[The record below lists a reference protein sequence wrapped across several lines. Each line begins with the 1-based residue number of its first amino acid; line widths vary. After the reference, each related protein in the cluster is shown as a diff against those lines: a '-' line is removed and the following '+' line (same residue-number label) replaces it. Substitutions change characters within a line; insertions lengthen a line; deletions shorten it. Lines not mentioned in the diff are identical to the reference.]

1 MSHPRRTLY
10 LYWTVVG
17 LYLLVLGWWMYFFT
31 RQGEFL
37 ARRIESA
44 GVALSPEQADAL
56 RDAARHSM
64 RMFLFEGLFLG
75 LMLLAGVYLVM
86 RSMQRELAVHRQ
98 QRNFLSAVTH
108 ELRSP
113 IASAR
118 LYLESLQLGR
128 VEGAKRERYLRHAQE
143 DLDRLR
149 LVVDQLLES
158 ARMANAGPALRTERV
173 ELAAFAAASL
183 EELARDPS
191 TAAAEVTLIAPE
203 PVHVAGDAS
212 ALGTILRNLL
222 SNAVKYGG
230 SPARVEV
237 SVSRNG
243 SHALLRVRDFGPGL
257 QGLDS
262 DRIFEAFVRG
272 GDESVR
278 TRPGVG
284 LGLFLV
290 AELARALG
298 GDARARDADPG
309 LAVEVSLPVSP
320 REA

>member
-1 MSHPRRTLY
+1 VSHPRRTLH
-10 LYWTVVG
+10 LYWAVVG

-37 ARRIESA
+37 ARRIEAA
-44 GVALSPEQADAL
+44 GVALSPEQAAAL
-56 RDAARHSM
+56 RDAARQSM
-64 RMFLFEGLFLG
+64 RMFLFEGVFLG
-75 LMLLAGVYLVM
+75 LMLLAGVYLVV
-86 RSMQRELAVHRQ
+86 RSMQREIAVHRQ

-118 LYLESLQLGR
+118 LYLESLRLGR
-128 VEGAKRERYLRHAQE
+128 AEGEKRERYLRHAQE

-158 ARMANAGPALRTERV
+158 ARLSSAGPALRPEHV
-173 ELAAFAAASL
+173 DLAAFAAASL

-191 TAAAEVTLIAPE
+191 TRAAEVTLRAPE
-203 PVHVAGDAS
+203 PVHVVGDAS

-230 SPARVEV
+230 SPARVEI

-243 SHALLRVRDFGPGL
+243 AHALLSVRDFGPGL

-262 DRIFEAFVRG
+262 QRIFEPFVRG

-284 LGLFLV
+284 LGLFMV

-298 GDARARDADPG
+298 GGARARDAEPG
-309 LAVEVSLPVSP
+309 LAVEVSLPLSP
-320 REA
+320 KEA